1 MNHPT
6 LQGSTRGRWRLPRQ
20 ESYPQGS
27 SQSQTTSLW
36 PKEETGLI
44 HMPNITLIRCQV
56 SNGTAGKKC
65 NETLNPD
72 HGTTLLLAPLGL
84 SNITITKLYKGGI
97 SVSIPIS
104 QVRKQRLRAACS
116 VAGLK
121 AGASGFGAR
130 RLPPAC
136 ASQAN
141 CYKPPGPIQRVCR
154 PHHRQLDAAPAGDRP
169 SGTP

>member
-1 MNHPT
+1 MT
-6 LQGSTRGRWRLPRQ
+6 
-20 ESYPQGS
+20 
-27 SQSQTTSLW
+27 
-36 PKEETGLI
+36 
-44 HMPNITLIRCQV
+44 NITLIRSQV
-56 SNGTAGKKC
+56 SNGTAGEKY

-84 SNITITKLYKGGI
+84 SNITIIKLYKGGI

-121 AGASGFGAR
+121 AGASGFGTR
-130 RLPPAC
+130 HLPPAC
-136 ASQAN
+136 AAQVN
-141 CYKPPGPIQRVCR
+141 CYKPPRPIQRACR
-154 PHHRQLDAAPAGDRP
+154 PHHWQLGAALAEDRP